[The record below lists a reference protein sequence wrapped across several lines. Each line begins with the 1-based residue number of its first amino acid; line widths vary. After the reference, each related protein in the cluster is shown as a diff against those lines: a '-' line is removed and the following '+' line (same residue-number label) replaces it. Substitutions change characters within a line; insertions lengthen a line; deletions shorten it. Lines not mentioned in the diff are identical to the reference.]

1 MNWLEHYIRSSRPEL
16 FYKKGALR
24 NFAKFTGKRLC
35 QSLFF
40 NKDAGLSHLKRD
52 SGTGEISKNT
62 FSYRTPLVAASVTFM
77 CFHIRRY
84 MKGERYILTFFLD
97 TIDQL
102 TVSLNAKKLVC
113 LFFSYLLIIRSTYL
127 SESF

>member
-1 MNWLEHYIRSSRPEL
+1 MSSL
-16 FYKKGALR
+16 KKVVL
-24 NFAKFTGKRLC
+24 
-35 QSLFF
+35 
-40 NKDAGLSHLKRD
+40 
-52 SGTGEISKNT
+52 EISQNSQENAYARVSFLIKMQGLVILKETLAQVFSSEFCEISENT

>member
-52 SGTGEISKNT
+52 SGTGVFQWILRNFWEHLFLQNT
-62 FSYRTPLVAASVTFM
+62 SGG
-77 CFHIRRY
+77 CFCYIHVLPYTKIH
-84 MKGERYILTFFLD
+84 ERGKVHSDFLSGYNWPINSQFECQK
-97 TIDQL
+97 T
-102 TVSLNAKKLVC
+102 C
-113 LFFSYLLIIRSTYL
+113 LFIFFVFAYN
-127 SESF
+127 